1 GVEIDRHGDVTAVGR
16 WHFIAF
22 GEAADVDAHLVGPR
36 PKLGLRIVR
45 GRALRLIGNQKLE
58 HHAASGLGARVR
70 GVDLHALR
78 WLADAACGEHALTLD
93 LDHAGAAIAV
103 GAVARLRR
111 ITQMR
116 DVDAL
121 ALGNLPDGLPFAR
134 GDLLAVEEEA
144 DRLAVMARAGDFVG
158 RRAVRD
164 AGLAGTGV
172 FAARRTLVVVP
183 VTGGLLSVSI
193 SHRSPSTER
202 FFQFIGKI
210 L

>member
-1 GVEIDRHGDVTAVGR
+1 EAARPDVHAVGPGPEFR
-16 WHFIAF
+16 LR
-22 GEAADVDAHLVGPR
+22 VVG
-36 PKLGLRIVR
+36 GL
-45 GRALRLIGNQKLE
+45 ALRLIGYQQLE
-58 HHAASGLGARVR
+58 HHLPRGLGALR
-70 GVDLHALR
+70 GRLDLHAVG
-78 WLADAACGEHALTLD
+78 WLADTACGEHALALN

-111 ITQMR
+111 IAQMR

-121 ALGNLPDGLPFAR
+121 ALGNLPDGLAFAR

-172 FAARRTLVVVP
+172 LAARRTLVVVP